1 MSMNRRHWGLATLAL
16 CAAAPMALAQQQ
28 GGSPD
33 NIQIARERA
42 RKDKKAFVAEQ
53 LKLTDSQ
60 AKNFWPV
67 YERYQ
72 KELGAIQQR
81 QNMAA
86 IDYVNASDKLTDMN
100 AARILGLLAGADVDR
115 AKLDQIYL
123 KRFLKVI
130 PGKQVARYY
139 QIENKLRV
147 AEEYDTARTY
157 PLVN

>member
-1 MSMNRRHWGLATLAL
+1 MESVLTLT
-16 CAAAPMALAQQQ
+16 
-28 GGSPD
+28 
-33 NIQIARERA
+33 ARE
-42 RKDKKAFVAEQ
+42 
-53 LKLTDSQ
+53 